1 MDRRT
6 FVKASSL
13 GVLLSQSSL
22 LAAKDLNSNENGV
35 VFPKRLK
42 PGDTIVL
49 VAPAGA
55 LDQKVEL
62 DIAVESFQAMGLKVQ
77 VGKHVLDRDGYFA
90 GKDADRAADINNAF
104 ADPNIKGLFAIRG
117 GWGCNRILPFLDFDL
132 IAQNPK
138 ILFGYSDITTLLNS
152 LFQRTGL
159 VSFHGPVGV
168 SYWGQDQ
175 AQQMR
180 QMIFEGGKFTIKNPE
195 KRDDKALTQRRN
207 RIQVINS
214 GSVEGRLIGGN
225 LTVLTSMVGTPYLP
239 DMQGKILFLEDVGE
253 SIYRIDRYLSTL
265 QLAGKLQE
273 LSGVAFGQCTDC
285 DPEKG
290 YGGFTLLQILEHYF
304 KPLGIP
310 AFMGGQFGHVRDNNI
325 LPVGVKVELNADLGS
340 LRLLESPV
348 SM

>member
-22 LAAKDLNSNENGV
+22 LAATSLSSEANPV

-42 PGDTIVL
+42 QGDTIVL

-55 LDQKVEL
+55 LSQKVEL
-62 DIAVESFQAMGLKVQ
+62 DIAVESFQAMGLNVT

-90 GKDADRAADINNAF
+90 GKDQDRASDINDAF
-104 ADPNIKGLFAIRG
+104 ATPQVKGIFAIRG

-132 IAQNPK
+132 IAKNPK
-138 ILFGYSDITTLLNS
+138 VLMGYSDITTLLNS
-152 LFQRTGL
+152 IYQRTGL

-175 AQQMR
+175 AQQLR
-180 QMIFEGGKFTIKNPE
+180 RMIFDGGEFTIKNQAD
-195 KRDDKALTQRRN
+195 KDQKALTQRRN

-214 GSVEGRLIGGN
+214 GVATGRLIGGN

-239 DMQGKILFLEDVGE
+239 DMQDKILFLEDVDE

-265 QLAGKLQE
+265 QLAGKLEQ
-273 LSGVAFGQCTDC
+273 LAGVAFGQCSDC

-310 AFMGGQFGHVRDNNI
+310 TYMGGQFGHVRDNNI
-325 LPVGVKVELNADLGS
+325 LPVGVKVELNADQGS

-348 SM
+348 S

>member
-6 FVKASSL
+6 FVKASAL
-13 GVLLSQSSL
+13 GMLLSQSSL
-22 LAAKDLNSNENGV
+22 TSAHNASHSATPS

-42 PGDTIVL
+42 QGDTIVL

-55 LDQKVEL
+55 LNQKVEL
-62 DIAVESFQAMGLKVQ
+62 DIAVESFQAMGLKVT

-90 GKDADRAADINNAF
+90 GKDKDRAADINDAF
-104 ADPNIKGLFAIRG
+104 ADPDVKGIFAIRG

-132 IAQNPK
+132 IAKNPK

-152 LFQRTGL
+152 LYQRTGL

-180 QMIFEGGKFTIKNPE
+180 KMIFEGGEFTIQNQPDKDE
-195 KRDDKALTQRRN
+195 KALTQRKN
-207 RIQVINS
+207 RIQVINF
-214 GSVEGRLIGGN
+214 GSVKGRLIGGN
-225 LTVLTSMVGTPYLP
+225 LTVFTSMVGTPYLP
-239 DMQGKILFLEDVGE
+239 DMQGKILFLEDVDE

-265 QLAGKLQE
+265 QLAGKLEQ
-273 LSGVAFGQCTDC
+273 LAGVAFGQCSDC

-325 LPVGVKVELNADLGS
+325 LPVGVNVELNADQGS

-348 SM
+348 S

>member
-6 FVKASSL
+6 FVKASTL
-13 GVLLSQSSL
+13 GMLLSQSSL
-22 LAAKDLNSNENGV
+22 VSAKSSQPSSAQS

-42 PGDTIVL
+42 QGDTVAL

-55 LDQKVEL
+55 LNQKVEL
-62 DIAVESFQAMGLKVQ
+62 EIAVESFQAIGLKVK

-90 GKDADRAADINNAF
+90 GTDQDRAADINDAF
-104 ADPNIKGLFAIRG
+104 SDPEVKGIIAVRG
-117 GWGCNRILPFLDFDL
+117 GWGCNRILPFLDFDM

-138 ILFGYSDITTLLNS
+138 VLLGYSDITTLLNGLYQHS
-152 LFQRTGL
+152 GL
-159 VSFHGPVGV
+159 VSFHGPVGI

-175 AQQMR
+175 AEQMR
-180 QMIFEGGKFTIKNPE
+180 KMIFEGGKFIIKNQPDKDE
-195 KRDDKALTQRRN
+195 KALTQRKN

-214 GSVEGRLIGGN
+214 GKATGRLVGGN
-225 LTVLTSMVGTPYLP
+225 LTVLTSLVGTPYLP
-239 DMQGKILFLEDVGE
+239 DMQGKILFLEDVSE

-265 QLAGKLQE
+265 QLAGKLQQ
-273 LSGVAFGQCTDC
+273 LAGVAFGQCSDC
-285 DPEKG
+285 NPEKG

-310 AFMGGQFGHVRDNNI
+310 AYMGGQFGHVRDNNI
-325 LPVGVKVELNADLGS
+325 LPIGVNVELDADQGS

-348 SM
+348 S

>member
-1 MDRRT
+1 MNRRT
-6 FVKASSL
+6 FVKASTM
-13 GVLLSQSSL
+13 GMLLSQSSL
-22 LAAKDLNSNENGV
+22 LFAKNSSRSEGQSI
-35 VFPKRLK
+35 FPKRLK
-42 PGDTIVL
+42 EGDTIVL

-55 LDQKVEL
+55 LNQKVEL

-90 GKDADRAADINNAF
+90 GKDEDRAADINDAF
-104 ADPNIKGLFAIRG
+104 ADPTIKGIFAIRG

-132 IAQNPK
+132 IAKNPK

-152 LFQRTGL
+152 LYQRTGL

-180 QMIFEGGKFTIKNPE
+180 QMIFEGGKFTIQNQPDKDE
-195 KRDDKALTQRRN
+195 KALTQRKN

-214 GSVEGRLIGGN
+214 GSVEGRLVGGN
-225 LTVLTSMVGTPYLP
+225 LTVLTSMVGTPYFP
-239 DMQGKILFLEDVGE
+239 DMQGKILFLEDVDE

-265 QLAGKLQE
+265 QLAGKLQQ
-273 LSGVAFGQCTDC
+273 LAGVAFGQCTDC
-285 DPEKG
+285 NPEKG

-310 AFMGGQFGHVRDNNI
+310 AYMGGQFGHVRDNNI

-348 SM
+348 S

>member
-1 MDRRT
+1 M
-6 FVKASSL
+6 
-13 GVLLSQSSL
+13 GMLLSQSSL
-22 LAAKDLNSNENGV
+22 LFAKNSSRSEGQSI
-35 VFPKRLK
+35 FPKRLK
-42 PGDTIVL
+42 EGDTIVL

-55 LDQKVEL
+55 LNQKVEL

-90 GKDADRAADINNAF
+90 GKDEDRAADINDAF
-104 ADPNIKGLFAIRG
+104 ADPTIKGIFAIRG

-132 IAQNPK
+132 IAKNPK

-152 LFQRTGL
+152 LYQRTGL

-180 QMIFEGGKFTIKNPE
+180 QMIFEGGKFTIQNQPDKDE
-195 KRDDKALTQRRN
+195 KALTQRKN

-214 GSVEGRLIGGN
+214 GSVEGRLVGGN
-225 LTVLTSMVGTPYLP
+225 LTVLTSMVGTPYFP
-239 DMQGKILFLEDVGE
+239 DMQGKILFLEDVDE

-265 QLAGKLQE
+265 QLAGKLQQ
-273 LSGVAFGQCTDC
+273 LAGVAFGQCTDC
-285 DPEKG
+285 NPEKG

-310 AFMGGQFGHVRDNNI
+310 AYMGGQFGHVRDNNI

-348 SM
+348 S